1 MKGVPSLCHF
11 LTKLQASAKK
21 SHTHTPWELWLRIV
35 LSSLTYYF
43 CKTILGT
50 RKRNPLKQ
58 AVWARQSPS
67 PKGPAGT
74 PCYLI
79 YPSQWFHEVG
89 TVLSQYYKI
98 KRMRLQ

>member
-35 LSSLTYYF
+35 LSSFKYYF

-58 AVWARQSPS
+58 AVWARQSPQ
-67 PKGPAGT
+67 KVLPAHHVT
-74 PCYLI
+74 
-79 YPSQWFHEVG
+79 
-89 TVLSQYYKI
+89 
-98 KRMRLQ
+98 